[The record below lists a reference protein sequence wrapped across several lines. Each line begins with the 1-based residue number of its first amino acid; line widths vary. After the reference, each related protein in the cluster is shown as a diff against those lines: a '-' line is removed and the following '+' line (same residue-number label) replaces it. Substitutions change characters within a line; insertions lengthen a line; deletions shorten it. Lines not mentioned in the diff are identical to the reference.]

1 MQGDPIFYR
10 PSRHIVTKGGS
21 ILKKNQSLLIWVRD
35 FLARTSWALAYLL
48 LLSVLIPATSHA
60 ASLTGNSH
68 TYFQSRETADGSKI
82 LGGYEYLDFA
92 VQNIGNETISFHT
105 GGWMHYDFRDDELG
119 RKSSSDL
126 QYAYLSFKS
135 KTDNTIVNL
144 GRVMVFEGVAA
155 ERVDGAYTRTDLMG
169 GFGISA
175 FGGIP
180 VETNIDEPGDNV
192 IYGARLSQGLSNVY
206 RIGVSA
212 LKEEKD
218 SSDYR
223 KEGGVD
229 IWVHPM
235 NKVDITGR
243 SSYNDI
249 TRGWMEHSYSLML
262 GPFDKLRLDTTAQW
276 INYDDYFYAVTTSAL
291 SVFNGLLLDDER
303 VRILG
308 EEASYRIT
316 DNVSLAAD
324 YKNFSYDLAGHANY
338 YGGKIKYSVA
348 ESGGAGIGYHR
359 MEGYTDTLK
368 YNEYRVYGYKKFGK
382 LDVTADVIDV
392 SYVSPI
398 NGVKDSYSLSLGG
411 QYTLTEAWK
420 IGADVEYSH
429 NPDFDRDTRAFLK
442 LLYHFGSK
450 GGA

>member
-1 MQGDPIFYR
+1 MIDQNRIIFK
-10 PSRHIVTKGGS
+10 KGGLV
-21 ILKKNQSLLIWVRD
+21 LKSNNGLLNLSTG
-35 FLARTSWALAYLL
+35 FLTQTAWITAFVI
-48 LLSVLIPATSHA
+48 VLIFLMQAISPAATI
-60 ASLTGNSH
+60 TGDSR
-68 TYFQSRETADGSKI
+68 TYVQSRETADGSKI
-82 LGGYEYLDFA
+82 LGAYEYLDFA
-92 VQNIGNETISFHT
+92 IQNIGNETISFHT

-119 RKSSSDL
+119 RKSPSDL

-155 ERVDGAYTRTDLMG
+155 ERVDGAYARTDLMG

-192 IYGARLSQGLSNVY
+192 IYGARLSQGLGDVY

-218 SSDYR
+218 SMDYR
-223 KEGGVD
+223 KEGGIDV
-229 IWVHPM
+229 WVHPM

-262 GPFDKLRLDTTAQW
+262 GPFDKLRFNTTAQW
-276 INYDDYFYAVTTSAL
+276 INYDDYFYAVTTNAL
-291 SVFNGLLLDDER
+291 SVFSGLLQDDER

-308 EEASYRIT
+308 EEASYPIT
-316 DNVSLAAD
+316 DRVSIVAD
-324 YKNFSYDLAGHANY
+324 YKNYNYALAGNANY
-338 YGGKIKYSVA
+338 YGGKLKYSVA

-359 MEGYTDTLK
+359 MDGSTDTLR
-368 YNEYRVYGYKKFGK
+368 YNEYRIYGTKKFGK

-392 SYVSPI
+392 SYASPI
-398 NGVKDSYSLSLGG
+398 NGVKDAYSLSFGG

-429 NPDFDRDTRAFLK
+429 NPDFNSDYRTFLK